1 MTRVTFVLCALA
13 VLIGVPAAAQDG
25 TAAKP
30 DAKAQAYLA
39 AASRNERDLSPQTR
53 QTRDRLI
60 HDPSQIAAVI
70 VAASAA
76 NAVTKAEIELGVVL
90 ALEYL
95 KRFDPSGY
103 QALTDYLKAHPGD
116 PVVADINEALNAPA
130 QVGAAGG
137 GLGGGAFSSG
147 GGSPSSPQ

>member
-1 MTRVTFVLCALA
+1 MTRVAFFLCALA
-13 VLIGVPAAAQDG
+13 ALISAPVAAQDG

-30 DAKAQAYLA
+30 DVNAQAYLA
-39 AASRNERDLSPQTR
+39 TASRNESDLSLQTR

-70 VAASAA
+70 EAASAA
-76 NAVTKAEIELGVVL
+76 SAKTRTEIELGVVL

-95 KRFDPSGY
+95 KRFDLPGY
-103 QALTDYLKAHPGD
+103 LALIGYLTAHSDNPI
-116 PVVADINEALNAPA
+116 VADVNRALNAPA
-130 QVGAAGG
+130 QVGAATGDVGG
-137 GLGGGAFSSG
+137 EAFSSG